1 MADLGDY
8 GGESGYGGGVA
19 SGSDFGGG
27 GFGGSEGL
35 GSFFE
40 DTGSYAFGPSDFTG
54 GFSDFNAEPSPDFSD
69 FSFDQQS
76 PGLMDRF
83 RDFYESKFGKF
94 ARTMIGASTNVDPA
108 VKAASNMLGVFS
120 KAGQG
125 NKEAGKAIGGWGGA
139 LAGGLIGGPP
149 GAAIGYYGG
158 GKLGESLLGGV
169 TANKGMTGGA
179 ATPAPESNG
188 LFDAALG
195 TLGGLYANNQIGKSL
210 GSQQASLSGL
220 YGQDS
225 PYAQTL
231 RQQLE
236 RRDAAGGRRS
246 QYGPREVELQAA
258 LAGNAARLAPQQM
271 QLAQMQNA
279 RKLAMLRML
288 GTGYQKAGGLSGIM
302 GGLSGLFGGGGGGG
316 YEEFG
321 GATEPITDLFGG

>member
-8 GGESGYGGGVA
+8 GGESGFGGGVA
-19 SGSDFGGG
+19 SGSNFGGG
-27 GFGGSEGL
+27 GYGGSEGL

-76 PGLMDRF
+76 PGFMDRF
-83 RDFYESKFGKF
+83 RDFFESPFGKLGRF
-94 ARTMIGASTNVDPA
+94 GLNMASKVNPG
-108 VKAASNMLGVFS
+108 VKTASNMLGMMS
-120 KAGQG
+120 KASTG
-125 NKEAGKAIGGWGGA
+125 NKGAGSAFGGFG
-139 LAGGLIGGPP
+139 GGLLGGLFGGPL
-149 GAAIGYYGG
+149 GAMAGSQMGSRMG
-158 GKLGESLLGGV
+158 ASALGGV

-195 TLGGLYANNQIGKSL
+195 TLGGLYADNQIGKSL

-279 RKLAMLRML
+279 RKLALLRML

-302 GGLSGLFGGGGGGG
+302 GGLGGLFGGSGGG
-316 YEEFG
+316 YGEFG